1 MSAPQNH
8 CFRVSVFEVFSKRA
22 EFLRKV
28 APIFAV
34 VEMRDHIASLEKIAS
49 NSRVSAKVTFCGRSG
64 IGL

>member
-8 CFRVSVFEVFSKRA
+8 CLRVSVFEVFSKRA

-34 VEMRDHIASLEKIAS
+34 VEMRDHMASLEKIAAK
-49 NSRVSAKVTFCGRSG
+49 SRVSAKVIFCGRSD